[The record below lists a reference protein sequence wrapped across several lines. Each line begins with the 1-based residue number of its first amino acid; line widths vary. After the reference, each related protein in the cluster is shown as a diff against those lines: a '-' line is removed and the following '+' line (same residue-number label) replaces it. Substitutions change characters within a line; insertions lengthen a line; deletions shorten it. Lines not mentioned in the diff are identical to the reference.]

1 MTHMTRVLKYNPL
14 DPRDRTEPR
23 LNTQLRDL
31 VVPPI
36 KKQCINIDILRL
48 FRPIPILETA
58 IDHDLRWPLHGVVR
72 SGVVLQVDERL
83 LYWLGQRIDS
93 TNMLLVEER
102 TGSFVLGR
110 FEVAGPV
117 TFLQNFLDCN
127 IGS

>member
-23 LNTQLRDL
+23 LNTQLRNL

-36 KKQCINIDILRL
+36 KKQRIDIDILCL
-48 FRPIPILETA
+48 LRPIPILEIA

-83 LYWLGQRIDS
+83 LNWLGQRIDS
-93 TNMLLVEER
+93 TDVLLIEKR
-102 TGSFVLGR
+102 AGSFVLGR
-110 FEVAGPV
+110 FEVAGPI
-117 TFLQNFLDCN
+117 TFLQDLLD
-127 IGS
+127 IRG